1 MVSKKMLAELS
12 KEVDRKVYFEYGTLF
27 FNRRLIDIRR
37 VSEILKKYKYYI
49 YTIGVDNSNSLYVD
63 IERLG

>member
-27 FNRRLIDIRR
+27 LTD
-37 VSEILKKYKYYI
+37 
-49 YTIGVDNSNSLYVD
+49 D
-63 IERLG
+63 